1 MEMSYRVSGHE
12 SFSFRYPWLPKAV
25 RFLATDPKFFANE
38 DRAMVDLGVGKN
50 MVRAIRFWSL
60 AAGIASP
67 LPKNGGH
74 EITPLGHS
82 LLGPDG
88 EDQFLEDIRTLWLI
102 HWQLSTDPDTPLL
115 AWDFL
120 LNRWHEPDIVPSV
133 CLKAL
138 EREAGKQDDAFS
150 PVTLEQHF
158 DTFLHTY
165 VPTRGRKGEV
175 QEDNLDCPLVELEL
189 IRRAGER
196 ELDRSSGK
204 REIIYAFNREEKPDI
219 TAELFAYCLYAFW
232 EQRHRAEATLNLR
245 EVAHGHG
252 SPGRVF
258 QLPEDDIRARL
269 EALDRT
275 TEGLFAYTE
284 SAQLP
289 LVKRNADPDGAKLLK
304 QVYSGGAL

>member
-1 MEMSYRVSGHE
+1 MSYRVSGHE
-12 SFSFRYPWLPKAV
+12 SFPLRYPWLSKAV
-25 RFLATDPKFFANE
+25 QFLAADPKFFANE
-38 DRAMVDLGVGKN
+38 ERAMVVLGVGKN

-60 AAGIASP
+60 AAGIASS

-74 EITPLGHS
+74 AVTLLGQS
-82 LLGPDG
+82 LLGLDG
-88 EDQFLEDIRTLWLI
+88 EDQFLEDVRTLWLI
-102 HWQLSTDPDTPLL
+102 HWLLSTDPDTPLL

-120 LNRWHEPDIVPSV
+120 LNCWHEPDIVPSA

-138 EREAGKQDDAFS
+138 QREAGKQDDALS

-158 DTFLHTY
+158 NTFLHRY

-204 REIIYAFNREEKPDI
+204 REIVYAFSREEKPDI
-219 TAELFAYCLYAFW
+219 TAELFAYCLYDFW
-232 EQRHRAEATLNLR
+232 EKRHRTEATLHLR

-269 EALDRT
+269 EEPERT
-275 TEGLFAYTE
+275 TGGLFTYTE

-289 LVKRNADPDGAKLLK
+289 LIKRNADPDGTKLLK
-304 QVYSGGAL
+304 QVYSGGSL